1 MPPAILVWD
10 QLPHDT
16 KSSRY
21 KITVKMFFLLI
32 PDHDGQKQI
41 VYKRWFWNEDSQV
54 GWDNTQGTQILGH
67 KKKNRSAAQGRGYS
81 RAELANKPNW
91 SQLGVLL
98 ACPRGL
104 QVVWDKTHGIQILAW
119 EVPALPG
126 LEGKNRSDAQGQGN
140 YGQTSRRKPKQI
152 ICKTKHNCKSGGT
165 LEPEAILDRRYQ
177 KRIREA

>member
-41 VYKRWFWNEDSQV
+41 VYKRYKRRFPSWLRQHPRDPNLGSQEEKQV
-54 GWDNTQGTQILGH
+54 CRPRPRLQPSGIGKQTELEPTW
-67 KKKNRSAAQGRGYS
+67 RSAGMS
-81 RAELANKPNW
+81 
-91 SQLGVLL
+91 
-98 ACPRGL
+98 RGL

-126 LEGKNRSDAQGQGN
+126 LEGKNRSDAQGRGN

-165 LEPEAILDRRYQ
+165 LEPEAILDRRY
-177 KRIREA
+177 